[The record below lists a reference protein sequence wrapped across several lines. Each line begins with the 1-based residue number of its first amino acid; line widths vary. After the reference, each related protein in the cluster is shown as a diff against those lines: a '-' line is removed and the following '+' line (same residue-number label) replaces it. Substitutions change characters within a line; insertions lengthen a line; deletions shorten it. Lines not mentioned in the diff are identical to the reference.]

1 METIN
6 RLMRHVSLRADYDFL
21 TRVYSRSGLYE
32 ALNHDSNGFAN
43 KHLTVMLLDIDY
55 FKSVND
61 NYGHECGDRM
71 LTSFAQKVR
80 QELGEQGL
88 LPGWAAKSSR

>member
-1 METIN
+1 
-6 RLMRHVSLRADYDFL
+6 
-21 TRVYSRSGLYE
+21 
-32 ALNHDSNGFAN
+32 
-43 KHLTVMLLDIDY
+43 MLLDIDY

-80 QELGEQGL
+80 QELGRRAL
-88 LPGWAAKSSR
+88 LPGWAVKSSRWWPHIRSAAGLLLAERLRKSVEEHLFHWHARHCA

>member
-1 METIN
+1 
-6 RLMRHVSLRADYDFL
+6 
-21 TRVYSRSGLYE
+21 
-32 ALNHDSNGFAN
+32 
-43 KHLTVMLLDIDY
+43 MLLDIDY

-80 QELGEQGL
+80 QELGSRAL
-88 LPGWAAKSSR
+88 LPGWAVKSSR